1 MTEIRS
7 EENAIIYY
15 SAKKLVDVGV
25 SASKLLVN
33 GKEAKTLIE
42 NGKKVLTLLKAY
54 KRKDELSDA
63 ELDAILYCLRGL
75 SGQTDFPTMSP
86 LVGKDSSAAIKLFS
100 LITFFDEGVLIGDEI
115 TEIDFVGASVSA
127 TKSGNRLTV
136 TVTGGGGAAA
146 AGTWVDQG
154 TWDGSTNVLPTVGA
168 LGDSIKRGYTWEN
181 TANTTT
187 LLGPDGGII
196 AAGMTIRAKVDNPGT
211 NINNWRVHG

>member
-86 LVGKDSSAAIKLFS
+86 LVGKDISAAIKLFS

-136 TVTGGGGAAA
+136 TITGGGGAAS
-146 AGTWVDQG
+146 AGTWVSQG
-154 TWDGSTNVLPTVGA
+154 NWDGSTNVLPLVGR
-168 LGDSIKRGYTWEN
+168 LGDSIKEGYTWEN

-211 NINNWRVHG
+211 NINNWRVHT